1 VKGYIDFDR
10 IVFGVALA
18 QNYNLGLAAIAHAGP
33 H

>member
-1 VKGYIDFDR
+1 MHRFDH

-18 QNYNLGLAAIAHAGP
+18 QNYNPELAAIAHAGP